1 VFYQG
6 EGRHISLVLPTE
18 PLVIE
23 LFLALWAEK
32 DADKGGACEG
42 ADGTAGASASLLAA
56 HDIEC
61 GRGNSVASF

>member
-1 VFYQG
+1 MFYQG
-6 EGRHISLVLPTE
+6 EGRHISSFLPTE
-18 PLVIE
+18 SLVIE

-42 ADGTAGASASLLAA
+42 ADGTAGASASLLVVN
-56 HDIEC
+56 DIEC

>member
-1 VFYQG
+1 M
-6 EGRHISLVLPTE
+6 
-18 PLVIE
+18 
-23 LFLALWAEK
+23 ALWAEK

-42 ADGTAGASASLLAA
+42 ADGTAGASASLLAV